1 VTPPVARAAQA
12 AKAAPSAPPTP
23 AAEGSPSR
31 DERLQA
37 LAEQTFDL
45 LVVGGGITG
54 AGAARD
60 AALRGLKVALVER
73 RDWAAGTSSRSS
85 KLVHGGLRYLQTYQ
99 LGLVRESTAER
110 AVQLRMAPHLVQP
123 CEFMMPVYQEHKHSL
138 WFINLGLWLYDALA
152 LFRVPRLH
160 RKLEAARTLA
170 RQPGMRPDGLEG
182 SVTYFDAATDDAR
195 LTLENVLDAEALGAV
210 TLNHAPVIALLR
222 EQGRYVGARVRDG
235 LEGSSVEVR
244 AHLVVNTTGPW
255 TDRLLAL
262 NDPPAA
268 PLLRPTKGAH
278 LVFSRERLPLEL
290 AVAMVHPRDGRAMFA
305 IPWGDEVYV
314 GTTDIDYQGSYDR
327 PYCGVDDR
335 DLILE
340 VANHY
345 FPGSHLQPAD
355 IRGTWCGLRPLIAP
369 AEQIHASK
377 VSREHVLLGGE
388 DGLLTMTGGKLTT
401 YRLMARELVNRAVK
415 LLRGRKLVDRSAKRC
430 RTRKR
435 PLPGAQ
441 GLSGKT
447 PLADLTRDLGAR
459 YALAPPL
466 ARHLVDTYGSRAAAV
481 AELAGGPADL
491 TPLCPSQ
498 PVLPVEVDHAA
509 LREQVGTLED
519 FLGRRTQLLFR
530 APQQTLEIAPQVAE
544 RLGQHLGW
552 DAAQREEQVRRFV
565 EEVRGSLVCTQET

>member
-1 VTPPVARAAQA
+1 VTS
-12 AKAAPSAPPTP
+12 PSAPPPAPSTP
-23 AAEGSPSR
+23 AAQGRPSR
-31 DERLQA
+31 DERLRA

-110 AVQLRMAPHLVQP
+110 AVQLRVAPHLVQP
-123 CEFMMPVYQEHKHSL
+123 CEFMMPVYREHKHGL

-210 TLNHAPVIALLR
+210 TLNHAPVTALLR
-222 EQGRYVGARVRDG
+222 EQGRYVGARVRDELG
-235 LEGSSVEVR
+235 GASVEIR

-262 NDPPAA
+262 DDPPAA

-278 LVFSRERLPLEL
+278 LVFTRERLPLEL

-305 IPWGDEVYV
+305 IPWGSEVYV

-340 VANHY
+340 AANHY
-345 FPGSHLQPAD
+345 FPQCHLQPAD

-369 AEQIHASK
+369 QEQMHASK

-401 YRLMARELVNRAVK
+401 YRLMARELVSRAVK
-415 LLRGRKLVDRSAKRC
+415 LLRARKLADRSARRC
-430 RTRKR
+430 RTRTR
-435 PLPGAQ
+435 PLPGAR
-441 GLSGKT
+441 GLTGKT
-447 PLADLTRDLGAR
+447 PLADLARELGQR
-459 YALAPPL
+459 YALALPL
-466 ARHLVDTYGSRAAAV
+466 ARHLADTYGSRAAAV
-481 AELAGGPADL
+481 AELAGGPDDL
-491 TPLCPSQ
+491 TPVCPRQ
-498 PVLPVEVDHAA
+498 PVLWVEVDHAA
-509 LREQVGTLED
+509 RHEQVGTLED
-519 FLGRRTQLLFR
+519 FFGRRTQLLFR
-530 APQQTLEIAPQVAE
+530 APRQALEAAPQVAE
-544 RLGQHLGW
+544 RLGRHLGW
-552 DAAQREEQVRRFV
+552 DAARREQQVRRFAD
-565 EEVRGSLVCTQET
+565 EVRGTLACTQQT